1 MHPHLAGDVRQ
12 HLVAVLEF
20 HPEHGIGERFDD
32 RSFEDDGVFLG
43 LGQNSSS

>member
-1 MHPHLAGDVRQ
+1 MHTHLTGDVGQ
-12 HLVAVLEF
+12 NLVARLKLD
-20 HPEHGIGERFDD
+20 PEHGIGERFDD